1 MEKRK
6 AGMSKGK
13 LVTSTT
19 APRFK
24 MRRLAVAVAV
34 AMAASRADALGLGDL
49 ELHSALNQPLSAE
62 VRLLVDNPK
71 ELEGAAVVLAPSDE
85 FVRAGIER
93 APVLSDLKFDI
104 VTDKGGAMVKITS
117 SQPIRDPFLDF
128 VVQLQWPAGRLLRE
142 YTVLLDPPV
151 FGPEQ
156 HSAAAAPPAT
166 AATPAAP
173 QAAEPAVNGAPPAG
187 PPAAPPV
194 SVPGAPPPRRAA
206 AAPVPAAGL
215 AGATT
220 YGPTKRNDTLWDIAS
235 QVKPDDS
242 VSVYQ
247 MMLVLLKANP
257 EAFYNSNINS
267 LKAGYVLRVPDKST
281 AAAIPEDRAVEE
293 AVRQYRQWHLARGG
307 VAAPASMP
315 SVQQASAAAPAAG
328 QNQEKDSA
336 RLRLVAPGA
345 GGVAA
350 SGTQAQ
356 LNKLRSDLAL
366 ALESSDSAKRESDE
380 LRSRVTALEGQI
392 NSLQRLLTLKNQA
405 LSDMQKPGGLPLA
418 AAARKPAP
426 VVEQTSA
433 TAVTPAKSPAEAAGP
448 KPKPA
453 AAPPEAPAS
462 GLMDDPA
469 IVGAAGGT
477 ALLLLSVGWLM
488 VRRRSAKVEHEPMGT
503 PMAEEEP
510 SLPINIRLGT
520 SPAEEAEQ
528 GAAPSDDPQMV
539 QVAEEVAQRAEQD
552 MPRTVN
558 DLDVMAS
565 PEGEIDPIVEADV
578 YLAYRRYQQAEA
590 LVQTALNKQPER
602 KDLQAK
608 LLDIHYAAK
617 NAAAFREVA
626 ENLYFNLGS
635 NAQDPVWQR
644 ILPMGREL
652 CPDSELFAPAEDHS
666 HESAAAPMAETH
678 PTEATPADDDKMEFD
693 LNMDAANAGE
703 ERAMTATY
711 DTDPVKEAES
721 WESERVGSDFGSLD
735 FGLDDG
741 DLLAGTDVVG
751 TKLDLARAYIDMGD
765 ADSARDILKEVTEE
779 GNDQQK
785 EEAQSLMEKIA

>member
-13 LVTSTT
+13 LVTITT
-19 APRFK
+19 APRFRL
-24 MRRLAVAVAV
+24 RRLAVAVAV
-34 AMAASRADALGLGDL
+34 AMASSRADALGLGDL

-71 ELEGAAVVLAPSDE
+71 ELEGAAVVLAPNDE

-93 APVLSDLKFDI
+93 PPELSDLKFDI
-104 VTDKGGAMVKITS
+104 VSDKGGALVKITS
-117 SQPIRDPFLDF
+117 SQPIREPFLDF

-156 HSAAAAPPAT
+156 HTAAVASPAT
-166 AATPAAP
+166 AAPPSAP
-173 QAAEPAVNGAPPAG
+173 QAAESVNSAPPAG

-194 SVPGAPPPRRAA
+194 SAPGAPPPRRPA

-215 AGATT
+215 AGAAT

-235 QVKPDDS
+235 QVRPDDS

-247 MMLVLLKANP
+247 MMLALLKANP

-281 AAAIPEDRAVEE
+281 AAALPEDRAVEE
-293 AVRQYRQWHLARGG
+293 AVRQYRQWRLARGG
-307 VAAPASMP
+307 VTAQAASPPPA
-315 SVQQASAAAPAAG
+315 QQASAAAPAAG
-328 QNQEKDSA
+328 QNQDKDAA
-336 RLRLVAPGA
+336 RLRLVAPAEGA
-345 GGVAA
+345 GGAAA

-380 LRSRVTALEGQI
+380 LRSRVSALEGQI
-392 NSLQRLLTLKNQA
+392 NSLQRLLTLKDQA
-405 LSDMQKPGGLPLA
+405 LSDVQKRAGLPVPA
-418 AAARKPAP
+418 AP
-426 VVEQTSA
+426 VVEETSA
-433 TAVTPAKSPAEAAGP
+433 TAVTPAAKPAEVAKP

-453 AAPPEAPAS
+453 AVPPEAPAS

-469 IVGAAGGT
+469 IVGAASGA

-488 VRRRSAKVEHEPMGT
+488 VRRRSAKAEGEPMRA
-503 PMAEEEP
+503 PMVEEEP
-510 SLPINIRLGT
+510 SPPINIRLGGT
-520 SPAEEAEQ
+520 SPAEEPEQ
-528 GAAPSDDPQMV
+528 AATYSDNPQMI

-552 MPRTVN
+552 IPRTAN
-558 DLDVMAS
+558 DLDVMAT

-578 YLAYRRYQQAEA
+578 YLAYRRYQQAES
-590 LVQTALNKQPER
+590 LVQTALSKQPER

-608 LLDIHYAAK
+608 LLDIYYAAK
-617 NAAAFREVA
+617 NAASFREVA
-626 ENLYFNLGS
+626 ENLYINLGS

-666 HESAAAPMAETH
+666 HESPAAPVSETH
-678 PTEATPADDDKMEFD
+678 PMEAAPADDDKMEFD
-693 LNMDAANAGE
+693 LNMDAANVGE
-703 ERAMTATY
+703 ETAMTAALAV
-711 DTDPVKEAES
+711 TDPVKEAES
-721 WESERVGSDFGSLD
+721 WESERVVSDFGSLD

-765 ADSARDILKEVTEE
+765 ADSAWDILKEVTEE